1 MKNRVVIKKPKNFII
16 SQIADSGQTFRWY
29 KNNDGSYTI
38 IAFNKAIKIFYD
50 NEDIVIEGINELE
63 FENIF
68 KNYFD
73 LNRDYQLVIDELKN
87 KDKNLDEALKY
98 GSGIR
103 ILNQDTWEMIISF
116 IISGNNNIPR
126 IKNSI
131 NILSERY
138 GKFIKEIN
146 GKKTYA
152 FPTPEEL
159 SIATI
164 EDLRECGLG
173 YRDKYIYKT
182 TKMIINND
190 VDLKAIKNMNINEA
204 RIELVKLMGVGNK
217 VADCIMLFSLNLS
230 NSFPVDTWVKKIL
243 KDYYNFDE
251 KNNKRINEFA
261 NDYFGKYAGI
271 AQQYLFNY
279 IRNKK

>member
-16 SQIADSGQTFRWY
+16 SQIADSGQTFRWDE
-29 KNNDGSYTI
+29 NFDGSYTI
-38 IAFNKAIKIFYD
+38 IAFNKAIRIFND

-63 FENIF
+63 FENTF
-68 KNYFD
+68 KNYLD

-87 KDKNLDEALKY
+87 KDKNLDEALVY

-131 NILSERY
+131 NVLSERY
-138 GKFIKEIN
+138 GKFIKEID
-146 GKKTYA
+146 GKRLYS

-159 SIATI
+159 SVATI
-164 EDLRECGLG
+164 ENLRECGLG
-173 YRDKYIYKT
+173 YRDKYIYNT
-182 TKMIINND
+182 TKMIINKD
-190 VDLKAIKNMNINEA
+190 IDLSDIKNMDIDEA

-217 VADCIMLFSLNLS
+217 VADCIMLFSLNKS

-251 KNNKRINEFA
+251 KNNKKINEFA